1 VVALK
6 PPFLLEANMSAEIRR
21 CRVCGCTDDDCR
33 QCIEKTGHPCH
44 WVEEDLC
51 SACEG
56 DEPEE
61 CDPDFDDD
69 DEAFLDEDEYDEDL
83 DDGDD
88 DGCGDEE
95 DGDDLP
101 F

>member
-1 VVALK
+1 M
-6 PPFLLEANMSAEIRR
+6 MSAEIRR
-21 CRVCGCTDDDCR
+21 CRMCGCTDDDCH

-51 SACEG
+51 SACAG

-61 CDPDFDDD
+61 WDDPEFDDD
-69 DEAFLDEDEYDEDL
+69 DEGLFGDDEYD
-83 DDGDD
+83 DD
-88 DGCGDEE
+88 DFIDEE
-95 DGDDLP
+95 DGDDFP